1 MIQLFW
7 MSVQAENNAAQA
19 FPKGELAKTQTQ
31 ELLPAWEGFDIVV
44 AAVGGNAFLKL
55 ISGQ

>member
-1 MIQLFW
+1 

-19 FPKGELAKTQTQ
+19 FPKGELSKTQAQ
-31 ELLPAWEGFDIVV
+31 ELLPARERFDIVV
-44 AAVGGNAFLKL
+44 AAVDVNAFLKL